1 MTRDKAL
8 MNALTVFTHLTTHYP
23 KEVINLTQYY
33 SEMTLTFHCS
43 KMTDQEI
50 EDLSK
55 QLDYLRI
62 CGSKLSS
69 HRQVSNYDG
78 TEIKTLDLT

>member
-1 MTRDKAL
+1 
-8 MNALTVFTHLTTHYP
+8 MNTLTLFTYLVTHYP

-33 SEMTLTFHCS
+33 CQMTLSIHST
-43 KMTDQEI
+43 KMTEQDI

-62 CGSKLSS
+62 DGSKMSS
-69 HRQVSNYDG
+69 HSHVSQYDG
-78 TEIKTLDLT
+78 STIKSLDLSWDYDD